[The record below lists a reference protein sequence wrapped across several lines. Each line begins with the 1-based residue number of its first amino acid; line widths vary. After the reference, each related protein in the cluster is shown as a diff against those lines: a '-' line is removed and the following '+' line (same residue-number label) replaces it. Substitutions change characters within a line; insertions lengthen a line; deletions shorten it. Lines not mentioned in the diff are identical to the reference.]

1 MPNMADIT
9 IKKAD
14 NTTNVVYVACQPAN
28 QQEPAL
34 FRQNAFSARA
44 ANRPTF
50 TIMSRKSSANAQT
63 QRLEVRFNFPILA
76 TVDGV
81 EVVKDNIPFTGQFTI
96 PLKISDNDLTEAVAQ
111 YTNLLSSSLVRSVLA
126 SGFAPRA

>member
-1 MPNMADIT
+1 MPNMADIS

-14 NTTNVVYVACQPAN
+14 GTTTVVYNACQPAN

-50 TIMSRKSSANAQT
+50 TIMSRKSNANAQT
-63 QRLEVRFNFPILA
+63 QRLEVRFVYPILA

-81 EVVKDNIPFTGQFTI
+81 EVVSDSIPFTGFFTI
-96 PLKISDNDLTEAVAQ
+96 PLKISDTDLNEAVAQ
-111 YTNLLSSSLVRSVLA
+111 YTNLLSSTLVRSVIS